1 MLHLVLTSLKRF
13 ITQITQIK
21 LAVCILGYLGNAV
34 LRVANE
40 GLSTQV
46 TYLIDEIVDC
56 GKGSNAIIS

>member
-13 ITQITQIK
+13 ITQLTQIK

-40 GLSTQV
+40 GLGTQV
-46 TYLIDEIVDC
+46 KYLIDEIVDC

>member
-34 LRVANE
+34 LRVSNE
-40 GLSTQV
+40 GLGTQV

>member
-40 GLSTQV
+40 GSGTQV